1 VEPWLRS
8 LIDERLRT
16 LELPRGQDGAA
27 GRDGIDGKSID
38 LESLRQ
44 QVQQAVELVLEPV
57 QAHMT
62 DMHSHAMTAM
72 CSYIEEQ
79 TAALEKAVAALPM
92 PKDGRDGKDGIPGE
106 RGERGE
112 SGLAGKDGVSGVDG
126 AHGEKGIDGRDGRD
140 GKDGRD
146 GAHGKDGVAGRDALE
161 INTLPAID
169 KTRSYAEGT
178 YAFEAG
184 GMLRAMRETD
194 PLDDA
199 RSLFDAGWRIVLNG
213 VASVYSELVGPRKV
227 ILHQRMTDGTTSE
240 AAFDFAV
247 PLFKGVWRDGAYSA
261 ADMVQRDGSV
271 WMALRDTTTTP
282 RSGAEDWVLVTKK
295 GADGKDGKNGD
306 PGPRGP
312 EGKAG
317 KDLTQMTFDG
327 KKY

>member
-1 VEPWLRS
+1 
-8 LIDERLRT
+8 
-16 LELPRGQDGAA
+16 
-27 GRDGIDGKSID
+27 
-38 LESLRQ
+38 
-44 QVQQAVELVLEPV
+44 
-57 QAHMT
+57 
-62 DMHSHAMTAM
+62 
-72 CSYIEEQ
+72 
-79 TAALEKAVAALPM
+79 
-92 PKDGRDGKDGIPGE
+92 
-106 RGERGE
+106 
-112 SGLAGKDGVSGVDG
+112 
-126 AHGEKGIDGRDGRD
+126 
-140 GKDGRD
+140 
-146 GAHGKDGVAGRDALE
+146 
-161 INTLPAID
+161 
-169 KTRSYAEGT
+169 
-178 YAFEAG
+178 
-184 GMLRAMRETD
+184 MLRAMRETD